1 MSFCKSTEWHFF
13 VRTENVFSIFRSN
26 FKEELSLISKNLKK
40 IVNVV
45 IFSRK

>member
-1 MSFCKSTEWHFF
+1 MAFF
-13 VRTENVFSIFRSN
+13 YITENVFYIFRSN